1 MEPVVTA
8 SRATPVHRMRRRP
21 HPPRRREQGIVVF
34 VALIAVVL
42 MSLAAVGLM
51 RTVHTSTL
59 VVGNLAFRQAGN
71 ALATSAVEK
80 AVYDLFPPTKSIAD
94 LTNHLPARNYY
105 AFRQAGENPMGIPA
119 ALQGANPPPAY
130 PAGAQVISDPNDPS
144 GQSQARYVVER
155 MCLPASLGLEAKG
168 QFCEMIP
175 PKQSGAGTG
184 NVPVGINVPDIPYYR
199 MTVRVDGPN
208 NSVAFYQGM
217 LR

>member
-1 MEPVVTA
+1 MSVPV
-8 SRATPVHRMRRRP
+8 ATPTHRTRRRP
-21 HPPRRREQGIVVF
+21 HPPRPRQQGIVVF

-51 RTVHTSTL
+51 RTVHTSTM
-59 VVGNLAFRQAGN
+59 VVGNLAFRQAGA

-80 AVYDLFPPTKSIAD
+80 AVFDMFAPTKTIPD
-94 LTNHLPARNYY
+94 LTNHFTARNYY
-105 AFRQAGENPMGIPA
+105 AFRQLGENAMGIPA
-119 ALQGANPPPAY
+119 ALQGGNPPPAY
-130 PAGAQVISDPNDPS
+130 PGGAQVITDPNDPS
-144 GQSQARYVVER
+144 GQSQARYVIER
-155 MCLPASLGLEAKG
+155 MCLPTMPLPLEAEARY
-168 QFCEMIP
+168 CEMIP
-175 PKQSGAGTG
+175 PKQAGAGTG